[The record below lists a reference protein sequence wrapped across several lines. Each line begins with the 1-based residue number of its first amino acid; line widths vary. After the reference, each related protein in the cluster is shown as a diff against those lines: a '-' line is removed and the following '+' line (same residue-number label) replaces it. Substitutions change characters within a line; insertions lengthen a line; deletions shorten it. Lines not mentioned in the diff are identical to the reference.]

1 MARRSV
7 LLGSESKPIDS
18 FMSACKCAKVFSVV
32 WLLSISFYKLSPAG
46 HDPDKSVTFVRFRN
60 CEPDNFFFCLALV
73 SPMSGSMNGIQA
85 AVRPDSGSVNSRSL
99 FTS

>member
-7 LLGSESKPIDS
+7 LLGSESKPVDG
-18 FMSACKCAKVFSVV
+18 FMSAYKCAKVFSAV
-32 WLLSISFYKLSPAG
+32 WLLSISFYKLSPTG
-46 HDPDKSVTFVRFRN
+46 HDPDKCVTFS
-60 CEPDNFFFCLALV
+60 CGSETA
-73 SPMSGSMNGIQA
+73 SPISPLSGSMNGIQA

>member
-1 MARRSV
+1 MARHSV

-18 FMSACKCAKVFSVV
+18 FMSAYKCAKVFSVV

-60 CEPDNFFFCLALV
+60 YEPDNFFCLALV
-73 SPMSGSMNGIQA
+73 SPMSGSMTGIQA